1 MPHFLPYKIIR
12 KCLLFG
18 GVHFLFTLKAV
29 FCPWMISGQTF
40 FIYSSNLVWQL
51 CFLSEPTLRSIKL
64 ITGKPCPAQIPSVC
78 VFISRI
84 LRCSR
89 KILIIHLHPVD
100 VCKRL
105 AVHFV
110 NEQAALQV
118 VHLVLDDT
126 GCPSARLPHHLLPSG
141 VQPCKVS
148 YSLGKDMLNRIIFNL
163 LAFSLPLA
171 VPVDKRQ
178 HQKGMQ
184 TAAPILPRKDAST
197 LHITKYSMWF

>member
-1 MPHFLPYKIIR
+1 MSTRSGYLPHFLPYKIIR

-18 GVHFLFTLKAV
+18 GVHFLFTLKAI

-40 FIYSSNLVWQL
+40 LIYSSNLVWQFTVF
-51 CFLSEPTLRSIKL
+51 CQSQPNIKL
-64 ITGKPCPAQIPSVC
+64 EMGKPYPTQIPSVC

-118 VHLVLDDT
+118 VHLMLDDT
-126 GCPSARLPHHLLPSG
+126 CCPSTRLPHHLLPFG
-141 VQPCKVS
+141 VQPCD
-148 YSLGKDMLNRIIFNL
+148 LHGLEAGHAGQEARDA
-163 LAFSLPLA
+163 LAALREGDQAA
-171 VPVDKRQ
+171 V
-178 HQKGMQ
+178 
-184 TAAPILPRKDAST
+184 
-197 LHITKYSMWF
+197 